1 MKVHLVH
8 SGSLSALHTT
18 RSAPKGEVMP
28 KGVAPKGVA
37 LYTPKRSGVINRTPR
52 KNPMYQVCET
62 FKVYGVNANPF
73 KTGTTAGHRDI
84 VSRRNTCVYTHA

>member
-8 SGSLSALHTT
+8 SGSVSSLHTT
-18 RSAPKGEVMP
+18 RSSPKP
-28 KGVAPKGVA
+28 VA
-37 LYTPKRSGVINRTPR
+37 LYTPKRSGVINRTPT
-52 KNPMYQVCET
+52 KNPMHRVCET

-73 KTGTTAGHRDI
+73 KAGTTAGHGDI

>member
-1 MKVHLVH
+1 MKVYLVH

-18 RSAPKGEVMP
+18 RSAPKP
-28 KGVAPKGVA
+28 VA
-37 LYTPKRSGVINRTPR
+37 LYTPKRSGVINRNPS
-52 KNPMYQVCET
+52 KNPMHRVCET

-73 KTGTTAGHRDI
+73 KSGTTSGHGDI

>member
-8 SGSLSALHTT
+8 SGSVSALHTT
-18 RSAPKGEVMP
+18 QPMAKPIP
-28 KGVAPKGVA
+28 
-37 LYTPKRSGVINRTPR
+37 LYTPTRSGVINRHPS
-52 KNPMYQVCET
+52 KNPMHRVCET

-73 KTGTTAGHRDI
+73 KAGTTAGHGDI

>member
-8 SGSLSALHTT
+8 AGSFPALHIT
-18 RSAPKGEVMP
+18 RPTPKGEVVP

-37 LYTPKRSGVINRTPR
+37 LYTPKRSGVIGRNPL
-52 KNPMYQVCET
+52 KNPMHLMCET

-73 KTGTTAGHRDI
+73 KSGTTGGHGEV
-84 VSRRNTCVYTHA
+84 VSKRNTCVYTHI

>member
-18 RSAPKGEVMP
+18 RSAPKP
-28 KGVAPKGVA
+28 IA
-37 LYTPKRSGVINRTPR
+37 LYTPKRSGVISRTAR

-73 KTGTTAGHRDI
+73 KAGTTSGHGDI